1 MLEAQ
6 ALINQLEAREARIL
20 ELEAR
25 HGLGIQGVHP
35 EEPEQS

>member
-1 MLEAQ
+1 MMEAQ
-6 ALINQLEAREARIL
+6 TLIKQLDAREARML

-25 HGLGIQGVHP
+25 YGLGIQGVHR